1 MGRFD
6 DREEL
11 ELDEGVGQ
19 YKTEIPDG
27 DDDLMEETPLPFRV
41 RTSTIINIVVLLII
55 ILIVRRF
62 LNKRDRN
69 GCTFLIIAFAIV
81 LYLIDRYV
89 YW

>member
-1 MGRFD
+1 MGEYND
-6 DREEL
+6 D
-11 ELDEGVGQ
+11 ELDEGLSGR
-19 YKTEIPDG
+19 YRTEIPDG
-27 DDDLMEETPLPFRV
+27 DDDMLEDTPLPFRV